1 MIAPQ
6 PLGGVESTRR
16 WIGKDINAALQWDKK
31 KIHALLISTPVRK
44 IFEKHN
50 KEHLTKEEAQSA
62 AFHGPNRKVIV
73 SAPTPHVPY
82 DLKSFLEKKVPSWL
96 AISITS

>member
-1 MIAPQ
+1 LAVLKAQGDGLVRTLTPPSNGI
-6 PLGGVESTRR
+6 RR
-16 WIGKDINAALQWDKK
+16 KSML
-31 KIHALLISTPVRK
+31 LLISTPVRK